1 MISKDEGMDFAS
13 YEHLWN
19 GAETGWVVHRHL
31 ESRVEVTVVFGE
43 QGASMQDVRALRS
56 AVPQYGAQSAMGA
69 LLSIRGKKSLVLGD
83 FESREARE
91 LKQQCES
98 MGLRIHGRGYQ
109 LTSDSLINE
118 TTRMH
123 LLIEDEA
130 VQRIVVQEA
139 LRHGLPLRHSEF

>member
-1 MISKDEGMDFAS
+1 MDFAS

-31 ESRVEVTVVFGE
+31 ESRVEVSVVFGD

-56 AVPQYGAQSAMGA
+56 VVPRYGAQSAMGT
-69 LLSIRGKKSLVLGD
+69 LLAIRGKKSLVLGD

-91 LKQQCES
+91 LKQHCES
-98 MGLRIHGRGYQ
+98 AGLRVHERAYE

-118 TTRMH
+118 TTKIY
-123 LLIEDEA
+123 LLIEDEV
-130 VQRIVVQEA
+130 VQRRVVQEA
-139 LRHGLPLRHSEF
+139 LRHGLPGRHSEV